1 MSSSIDLAAE
11 LSFLGGYELTS
22 CSLYMTWLKNPCL
35 KALQRTEIRW
45 FSFLVFWKS
54 MDPGGGWKQIWML
67 KTNAIKGNYWKL
79 SEESSGRLCIVG
91 LISCVQNI
99 CGQSQKQTVGFG
111 FQTKDHAFSV
121 FGVAAYLVWLKSE
134 RCKDRPCRGQQRT
147 PAS

>member
-1 MSSSIDLAAE
+1 MSSSIDLAPD
-11 LSFLGGYELTS
+11 LSFFRGIWTHILFSIHDLAEE
-22 CSLYMTWLKNPCL
+22 SLPLSI
-35 KALQRTEIRW
+35 TEIRW
-45 FSFLVFWKS
+45 FSFLAFWKS

-67 KTNAIKGNYWKL
+67 KTNAIKGNNWKL
-79 SEESSGRLCIVG
+79 SEESLGRLCIVG
-91 LISCVQNI
+91 LISCVQDI